1 MVLIYK
7 IKKDQVYYGQGIGI
21 ITLDYET
28 PFIPGDVGN
37 ASTFNFPVRYQTV
50 KDFTVTRM
58 YARDMTALD
67 EFIEA
72 GKELVKQGVKAIT
85 GNCGYLALFQKELAN
100 ELDVPV
106 FMSSL
111 LQIPFMASML
121 KDDEKIGVLV
131 ANKEVLD
138 PSLLQAVGISESTPL
153 VIKGMENRNFFY
165 KAVIEEVG
173 TLDSSKVEEEV
184 VSEALK
190 MVQED
195 PSIKMILLEC
205 TCMPPYAASVQRAT
219 GLPVFD
225 FVTMI
230 NFVYST
236 LVRKEF
242 EGFM

>member
-1 MVLIYK
+1 MIHKV
-7 IKKDQVYYGQGIGI
+7 KKDQVFYGQGIGI
-21 ITLDYET
+21 ITLDYTT

-58 YARDMTALD
+58 YAKDMTGLD

-72 GKELVKQGVKAIT
+72 GKQLAKDGVKAIT
-85 GNCGYLALFQKELAN
+85 GNCGYLALFQKEIAN

-121 KDDEKIGVLV
+121 KDGEKIGVLV

-138 PSLLQAVGISESTPL
+138 PSLLKAVGVSESTPL
-153 VIKGMENRNFFY
+153 VIKGMENREFFY

-173 TLDSSKVEEEV
+173 TLDSDKVEEEV

-195 PSIKMILLEC
+195 PSIKLILLEC
-205 TCMPPYAASVQRAT
+205 TCMPPYAAAVQRAT
-219 GLPVFD
+219 GRPIFD

-230 NFVYST
+230 NCVYSRV
-236 LVRKEF
+236 VRTE
-242 EGFM
+242 

>member
-1 MVLIYK
+1 MIHK
-7 IKKDQVYYGQGIGI
+7 INKGQVFYGQGIGI

-37 ASTFNFPVRYQTV
+37 ASTFNFPVRYHTV
-50 KDFTVTRM
+50 KDFTVSRM

-72 GKELVKQGVKAIT
+72 GRQLVKDGVKAIT
-85 GNCGYLALFQKELAN
+85 GNCGYLALFQKQLAN

-111 LQIPFMASML
+111 LQVPFMASMI
-121 KDDEKIGVLV
+121 KDGEKIGILV
-131 ANKEVLD
+131 ANKDVLH
-138 PSLLQAVGISESTPL
+138 PSLLEAVGISESTSL
-153 VIKGMENRNFFY
+153 VIKGMEKRNYFHQ
-165 KAVIEEVG
+165 AVIEEVG
-173 TLDSSKVEEEV
+173 TLDSAKVEEEV

-190 MVQED
+190 MVEED

-205 TCMPPYAASVQRAT
+205 TCMPPYAAAVQRAT
-219 GLPVFD
+219 GLPVFY

-230 NFVYST
+230 NFVHST

-242 EGFM
+242 TGFM